1 MTPEQKKWVQQGID
15 KGFITKPYCDTHDA
29 YAQEDSEILADLGE
43 ASGGDYCMTVVRI
56 KTTELQD
63 QLDSYRS
70 ELANESLD

>member
-43 ASGGDYCMTVVRI
+43 ASGGD
-56 KTTELQD
+56 
-63 QLDSYRS
+63 
-70 ELANESLD
+70 